1 MERVGQIKINELISN
16 RGPYELGTGKTIVD
30 GIMKG
35 SSKQK
40 AKYRYSSAIA
50 LAAAFF
56 CTQMQAAAPG
66 AQASK
71 ALLELSSP
79 KAPWQ
84 TVIVKSGDS
93 LEKIFKEVGLDLR
106 QLQEVLSVNRATSKA
121 LSHIK
126 PGQTM
131 KVQTTPSGHKLLQL
145 KYALDND
152 RMLWVQ
158 RASAGFKTV
167 VAKSAREEAAQPK
180 NNGSNLRFVSG
191 TIHHSFAETAKSVG
205 MSHTMTNQLGN
216 IFDGRVNFKHLQ
228 VGDNFSFIYQPN
240 SKDLNNGNILAA
252 EFSHHNSDYQAVRYT
267 DRLGHTGYFDPKGK
281 NFSSTASFLRYPV
294 QFKRISSPF
303 SYRRMDPVLHRVH
316 QHLGVDLAAPRGTP
330 IKSIGDGKVE
340 FMGRKGGYGN
350 TVVVSYGPNYKALF
364 GHLSRFSSALRRN
377 SSVHQGQVIGYVG
390 STGWATGSHVHYELH
405 VNGVARDPLKIS
417 LPTIRGLESR
427 ERLHFLQQS
436 KVLLAQLELFQRP
449 ELAANN
455 AGSHKGF

>member
-1 MERVGQIKINELISN
+1 
-16 RGPYELGTGKTIVD
+16 
-30 GIMKG
+30 MKG
-35 SSKQK
+35 SSKKLHK
-40 AKYRYSSAIA
+40 AKQRYTSAIA

-56 CTQMQAAAPG
+56 CTQMQAAPQ
-66 AQASK
+66 AQANN
-71 ALLELSSP
+71 ALLELNSP
-79 KAPWQ
+79 KAPWK

-93 LEKIFKEVGLDLR
+93 LEKIFKKVGLDLK

-121 LSHIK
+121 LTHIK

-131 KVQTTPSGHKLLQL
+131 KVQTSTSGHKLLQL

-167 VAKSAREEAAQPK
+167 VAKSAREEAAAQPK

-205 MSHTMTNQLGN
+205 MSHAMTDQLGN
-216 IFDGRVNFKHLQ
+216 IFDSRVNFKHLQ
-228 VGDNFSFIYQPN
+228 VGDNFSFIYQPT
-240 SKDLNNGNILAA
+240 SKDLNSGNILAA
-252 EFSHHNSDYQAVRYT
+252 EFNHHNSNYQAVRYT
-267 DRLGHTGYFDPKGK
+267 DRLGHTAYFDPKGK
-281 NFSSTASFLRYPV
+281 SLSSSTASFLRYPV

-340 FMGRKGGYGN
+340 FVGRKGGYGN

-405 VNGVARDPLKIS
+405 VNGVARDPLKVS
-417 LPTIRGLESR
+417 LPTIRGGLESR

-449 ELAANN
+449 ELAANTTD
-455 AGSHKGF
+455 SHKGL